1 VIDMAILHGTLPQGV
16 DRTYTL
22 QVPDLM
28 IKDLAK
34 AATTLQGVTQSLVT
48 AEDRGWIRSE
58 TAARCVHV
66 VMSQIG
72 VEVDSVQEFRDAQ
85 DNKQTAT
92 PPRSTRST
100 RPGRILPMHSAT
112 STPHAAPGMK
122 SAATRRYSSRLD

>member
-48 AEDRGWIRSE
+48 AR
-58 TAARCVHV
+58 TAA
-66 VMSQIG
+66 G
-72 VEVDSVQEFRDAQ
+72 
-85 DNKQTAT
+85 
-92 PPRSTRST
+92 
-100 RPGRILPMHSAT
+100 
-112 STPHAAPGMK
+112 
-122 SAATRRYSSRLD
+122 SAARRLRAACTS